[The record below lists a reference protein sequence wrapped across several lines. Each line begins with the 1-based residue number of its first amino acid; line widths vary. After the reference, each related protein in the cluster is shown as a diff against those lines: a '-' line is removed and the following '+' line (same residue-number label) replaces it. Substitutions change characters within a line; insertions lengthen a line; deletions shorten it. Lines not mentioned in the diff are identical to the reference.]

1 MTRFS
6 ELRHFLPSDS
16 LFQVPASERLDFM
29 RKFSLYPYSMRL
41 GIATDLWAEVA
52 VLVMARQEIMKMI
65 AVIKVATIQT
75 YNTPTF
81 SLCF

>member
-1 MTRFS
+1 M
-6 ELRHFLPSDS
+6 
-16 LFQVPASERLDFM
+16 PASERLDFM

-65 AVIKVATIQT
+65 AVIKVATILT
-75 YNTPTF
+75 SNTPTF